1 MDLVRFIA
9 QAKQKKDLIPIYL
22 NNSFDPTTLSKK
34 PLKLELIRYN
44 NPFRE
49 VPSLAGESILLED
62 VCPYNHEHFC
72 GGIHIPKQFNMSP
85 KGRISHITSEK
96 IAWPCGLKSII
107 IDGREYTG
115 SAFVKCRCG
124 QQYPTI
130 IDQQSTFFFLTCC
143 SNDTKSVKIGLSEKF
158 NCMNCNR
165 SVRWFSPGR
174 GLQTTHQHY
183 LPSQLCPACMP
194 FRDIVASMSLLNRV
208 KFLGADFDQMR
219 TDFEWKRQ
227 LQNNCESAFR
237 SFNSPQLAHRVTP
250 HERVETN
257 LTINTV
263 TETVSSVNRKQHNK
277 IEITP
282 VCRGKV
288 AVKDGYRRCII
299 DFQDNA
305 ELYRSVNMLLLSW
318 KLI

>member
-1 MDLVRFIA
+1 MDLVKFIA
-9 QAKQKKDLIPIYL
+9 QAKYKKDLIPTYL
-22 NNSFDPTTLSKK
+22 NNSFDPTTLSRK
-34 PLKLELIRYN
+34 PLKLELIKYN

-49 VPSLAGESILLED
+49 VPQLAGESILLED

-85 KGRISHITSEK
+85 KGRINCITSDK
-96 IAWPCGLKSII
+96 IAWPCGLESII
-107 IDGREYTG
+107 IDGKKYTG

-124 QQYPTI
+124 QPYPTI
-130 IDQQSTFFFLTCC
+130 INQSSTFFFLTCC

-158 NCMNCNR
+158 NCLNCNR

-174 GLQTTHQHY
+174 GIRTTHQYY

-194 FRDIVASMSLLNRV
+194 FRDIVAIMSLLNKV
-208 KFLGADFDQMR
+208 EFLGADFTQMR

-227 LQNNCESAFR
+227 LPNNCESAFR
-237 SFNSPQLAHRVTP
+237 SFNSPQLAHRVAP
-250 HERVETN
+250 YERINPNHTLN
-257 LTINTV
+257 TI
-263 TETVSSVNRKQHNK
+263 TETVFSVNRRQHNK

-282 VCRGKV
+282 ICRGKV
-288 AVKDGYRRCII
+288 TISDGYRRCIL

-305 ELYRSVNMLLLSW
+305 ELHCSVNMLLLRW
-318 KLI
+318 KLV

>member
-1 MDLVRFIA
+1 MDLVKFIA
-9 QAKQKKDLIPIYL
+9 QAKYKKDLIPIYL
-22 NNSFDPTTLSKK
+22 DNSFDPTTLSKK
-34 PLKLELIRYN
+34 PLKLELIKYN

-49 VPSLAGESILLED
+49 VPQLAGESLLLED
-62 VCPYNHEHFC
+62 ICPHNHEHFC
-72 GGIHIPKQFNMSP
+72 GGIHIPKQFNISP

-107 IDGREYTG
+107 IDGKEYTG

-124 QQYPTI
+124 QLYPTI
-130 IDQQSTFFFLTCC
+130 IDQNSTFFFLTCC
-143 SNDTKSVKIGLSEKF
+143 SNDTKSVKIGLGEKI
-158 NCMNCNR
+158 NCLNCNR

-174 GLQTTHQHY
+174 GLRTVRQYY

-194 FRDIVASMSLLNRV
+194 FRDLVASMSLLNKV
-208 KFLGADFDQMR
+208 EFIGADFTQMR

-250 HERVETN
+250 YKRIDPNFT
-257 LTINTV
+257 LNTV
-263 TETVSSVNRKQHNK
+263 TEIVYSVNRRSHNK

-282 VCRGKV
+282 ICRGKV
-288 AVKDGYRRCII
+288 AVNDGYRRCIL

-305 ELYRSVNMLLLSW
+305 ELHRSINMLLLRW

>member
-1 MDLVRFIA
+1 MDLVKFIA
-9 QAKQKKDLIPIYL
+9 QAKYKKDLIPIYL
-22 NNSFDPTTLSKK
+22 NNTFDPTTLSKK
-34 PLKLELIRYN
+34 PLKLELIKYN

-49 VPSLAGESILLED
+49 VPQLAGESLLLED

-72 GGIHIPKQFNMSP
+72 GGVHIPKQFNMSP
-85 KGRISHITSEK
+85 KGRINLITSDK
-96 IAWPCGLKSII
+96 IAWPCGLESII
-107 IDGREYTG
+107 IDGKKYTG

-124 QQYPTI
+124 QPYPTI
-130 IDQQSTFFFLTCC
+130 IDQMSTFFFLTCC
-143 SNDTKSVKIGLSEKF
+143 SNDTKSVKIGLGEKYD
-158 NCMNCNR
+158 CLNCNR

-174 GLQTTHQHY
+174 GLRTVHQYY

-194 FRDIVASMSLLNRV
+194 FRDIVASMSLLNKV
-208 KFLGADFDQMR
+208 EFTGADFSQMR

-250 HERVETN
+250 YERIDPN
-257 LTINTV
+257 LTLNTI
-263 TETVSSVNRKQHNK
+263 TETVSSVNRRQHNK

-282 VCRGKV
+282 MCRGKV
-288 AVKDGYRRCII
+288 AISDGYRRCILE
-299 DFQDNA
+299 FQDNA
-305 ELYRSVNMLLLSW
+305 ELHCSVNMLLLSW